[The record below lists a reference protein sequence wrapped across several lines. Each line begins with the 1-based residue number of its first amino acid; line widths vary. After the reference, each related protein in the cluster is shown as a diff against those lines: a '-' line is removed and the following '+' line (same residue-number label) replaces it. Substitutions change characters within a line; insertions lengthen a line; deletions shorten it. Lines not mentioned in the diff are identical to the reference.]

1 MFFGA
6 FILPVSSL
14 GLVPIATESDHHAAF
29 EGPAQRNVR
38 LFDSIPDAAAPA
50 YNRGMAS
57 FRRIFRSSEAALILL
72 AVGVGIVAGLL
83 MIAQH
88 GIAHGLQSL
97 IYGLSGASLSAAQS
111 IDTIRL
117 FALPIFGILLGFG
130 SRAALRRWRTPVDVV
145 EANALHGG
153 TIPMRDSLI
162 VCAQTIVSNGAG
174 ASVGL
179 EAAYAQAGGGLAS
192 VLGKWVRL
200 RRADMRILVG
210 AGAGAAVGAA
220 FGAPLAGAFYAFE
233 IVIGAYTPAAIAP
246 VAAACLSAVLLVRFV
261 GIEAY
266 VVALPGAKAITTVD
280 YLLYSALGLVCAFIG
295 IAIMRGVTF
304 LESHIRRSFISE
316 AWRPAVGGLL
326 LVPLAMITPQV
337 LSAGHGALHIDLGAE
352 VALRFIL
359 LVLAVKVVAST
370 ISLGFGFR
378 GGLFFASLF
387 MGSLVGQL
395 FAGVVA
401 RISILPAVDP
411 SDAALIGM
419 AAMAVAIVGGPM
431 TMSMLVLE
439 VTHDFA
445 LTSVA
450 ITAALCASTYVRET
464 FGFSFSTWRLHTRGE
479 NIRSARDVGW
489 VRALTVSKMM
499 QRAADLA
506 PATTGIA
513 EFRRRFPLGS
523 TSKVV
528 LVDGA
533 GRYYGIVETPKAF
546 DVATESDAEV
556 GSLATLQAVAL
567 RPEQDVRSAIRTF
580 DLNEADYLAVV
591 DHQRVVL
598 GTLSERFVHRRYAD
612 EVEKAQREMFGE

>member
-1 MFFGA
+1 
-6 FILPVSSL
+6 VSL
-14 GLVPIATESDHHAAF
+14 LH
-29 EGPAQRNVR
+29 
-38 LFDSIPDAAAPA
+38 SIPDAAAPA
-50 YNRGMAS
+50 YNRGIAS
-57 FRRIFRSSEAALILL
+57 FRRVFRSSEAALILL
-72 AVGVGIVAGLL
+72 AVGVGIAAGLL

-88 GIAHGLQSL
+88 GIAHGMQAL
-97 IYGLSGASLSAAQS
+97 IYGLSGASLSAAPS
-111 IDTIRL
+111 VDTVRL
-117 FALPIFGILLGFG
+117 FALPAFGLLLGIG
-130 SRAALRRWRTPVDVV
+130 SRSAIRRWRTPVDVV

-153 TIPMRDSLI
+153 AIPLRDSLI

-179 EAAYAQAGGGLAS
+179 EAAYAQAGGGFAS
-192 VLGKWVRL
+192 MLGRWLRL
-200 RRADMRILVG
+200 RRSDMRILVG
-210 AGAGAAVGAA
+210 AGAGAAIGAA
-220 FGAPLAGAFYAFE
+220 FGAPLTGAFYAFE

-280 YLLYSALGLVCAFIG
+280 YLLYAALGLICAFIG
-295 IAIMRGVTF
+295 ILVMRSVTF
-304 LESHIRRSFISE
+304 FESHIRRLSIPE
-316 AWRPAVGGLL
+316 AWRPAAGGLL
-326 LVPLAMITPQV
+326 LIPLAMVTPQV
-337 LSAGHGALHIDLGAE
+337 LSAGHGALHVDLGAE
-352 VALRFIL
+352 VAIRFIL
-359 LVLAVKVVAST
+359 LVLLVKIAASA

-387 MGSLVGQL
+387 IGSLVGQL
-395 FAGVVA
+395 FAGAVA
-401 RISILPAVDP
+401 RVPIFPAVDP

-419 AAMAVAIVGGPM
+419 AAMAVAVVGGPM

-450 ITAALCASTYVRET
+450 ITAALCASTFVRET

-479 NIRSARDVGW
+479 SIRSARDVGW
-489 VRALTVSKMM
+489 IRALTVGKMM
-499 QRAADLA
+499 QRAAETA
-506 PATTGIA
+506 PATTSIA

-528 LVDGA
+528 LVDSA
-533 GRYYGIVETPKAF
+533 GHYSGIVETANAF
-546 DVATESDAEV
+546 DTAIDPEAEV
-556 GSLATLQAVAL
+556 GSLAMLQSVAL
-567 RPEQDVRSAIRTF
+567 RPEQDVRSGIRTF
-580 DLNEADYLAVV
+580 DLSEADYLAVV
-591 DHQRVVL
+591 DDQQAVL

>member
-1 MFFGA
+1 M
-6 FILPVSSL
+6 SL
-14 GLVPIATESDHHAAF
+14 LH
-29 EGPAQRNVR
+29 
-38 LFDSIPDAAAPA
+38 SIPDTAAPV
-50 YNRGMAS
+50 YNRGVAS
-57 FRRIFRSSEAALILL
+57 FRRVFRSSEAALVLL
-72 AVGVGIVAGLL
+72 AVVVGLAAGLL
-83 MIAQH
+83 MIFQH
-88 GIAHGLQSL
+88 GLAHGMQSL
-97 IYGLSGASLSAAQS
+97 IYGLSGASLSAAPS
-111 IDTIRL
+111 IEPVRL
-117 FALPIFGILLGFG
+117 LALPIFGLLLGFG

-153 TIPMRDSLI
+153 VIPLRDSLI

-179 EAAYAQAGGGLAS
+179 EAAYAQAGGGFAS
-192 VLGKWVRL
+192 LCGRWLRL

-210 AGAGAAVGAA
+210 AGAGAAIGAA
-220 FGAPLAGAFYAFE
+220 FGAPLTGAFYAFE

-246 VAAACLSAVLLVRFV
+246 VAAACLSAVLLVRLV

-280 YLLYSALGLVCAFIG
+280 YLLYAALGLICAFVG

-304 LESHIRRSFISE
+304 FESHFRRMSIPD

-326 LVPLAMITPQV
+326 LIPLAMITPQV

-352 VALRFIL
+352 VGLRFIF
-359 LVLAVKVVAST
+359 LVLIVKIVAST

-387 MGSLVGQL
+387 IGSLVGQL
-395 FAGVVA
+395 FAGGLA
-401 RISILPAVDP
+401 HLSMFPTIDP

-419 AAMAVAIVGGPM
+419 AGMAVAIIGGPM

-450 ITAALCASTYVRET
+450 ITAALCASTFVRET

-479 NIRSARDVGW
+479 SIRSARDVGW
-489 VRALTVSKMM
+489 VRTLTVGKMM
-499 QRAADLA
+499 ERGAEVS
-506 PATTGIA
+506 PAGTSIA

-523 TSKVV
+523 TPKVV
-528 LVDGA
+528 LVDSTDQYA
-533 GRYYGIVETPKAF
+533 GIVETAKAF
-546 DVATESDAEV
+546 DTTIEPDAEI
-556 GSLATLQAVAL
+556 GSLATLQDVAL
-567 RPEQDVRSAIRTF
+567 APAQDLRSAIGTF
-580 DLNEADYLAVV
+580 DVSEADYLAVV
-591 DHQRVVL
+591 DDDRSVL
-598 GTLSERFVHRRYAD
+598 GTLSERYVHRRYAD